1 MPLLALLLPVLS
13 TLAGGYVVMR
23 LQRHLPAAMTVAAGI
38 LLATALVDLAPEA
51 VERIGA
57 DAAGIAMLVGVA
69 TYLLFE
75 TLLERGSGHIHDRA
89 RSSHRPARHLG
100 LLAPAGLLLHS
111 LLDGVAIGAGF
122 AASPEL
128 GLLVLLAVIAHD
140 FADGLNLVTLA
151 LASGAG
157 RRGAIALLVVD
168 ALAVPAG
175 ALLGL
180 RIGIDEQLLAV
191 LLALFAG
198 VFLAV
203 GAGHL
208 LPEARADGVRPS
220 RIAAGVIG
228 GGALVVAV
236 RLLAGH

>member
-1 MPLLALLLPVLS
+1 MPWFALLLPVLS
-13 TLAGGYVVMR
+13 TLAGGLLVMH
-23 LQRHLPAAMTVAAGI
+23 LGRHLAAAMTVAAGV

-51 VERIGA
+51 AERIGA
-57 DAAGIAMLVGVA
+57 ENAGVAMLAGFA
-69 TYLLFE
+69 LYLLAE
-75 TLLERGSGHIHDRA
+75 TLLERGSGHVHDDAA
-89 RSSHRPARHLG
+89 RVHRPVRRLG
-100 LLAPAGLLLHS
+100 LVGPLGLLLHS

-122 AASPEL
+122 ATSPEL
-128 GLLVLLAVIAHD
+128 GLLVLLAVVAHD

-157 RRGAIALLVVD
+157 RRGATALLVVD

-175 ALLGL
+175 AALGTTVAV
-180 RIGIDEQLLAV
+180 DPSLLAV

-220 RIAAGVIG
+220 RIAMGVAAGSGLVLLVRMLG
-228 GGALVVAV
+228 G
-236 RLLAGH
+236 H

>member
-1 MPLLALLLPVLS
+1 MNPIALLLPVLS
-13 TLAGGYVVMR
+13 TLAGGYAVMR
-23 LQRHLPAAMTVAAGI
+23 LHRHLPAAMTVAAGI

-57 DAAGIAMLVGVA
+57 DVAGIVMLGGIA
-69 TYLLFE
+69 AYLLLE
-75 TLLERGSGHIHDRA
+75 TLLERGSGHIHDQA
-89 RSSHRPARHLG
+89 DASHRPNRRLG
-100 LLAPAGLLLHS
+100 LLGPAGLLLHS

-122 AASPEL
+122 AASAEL
-128 GLLVLLAVIAHD
+128 GLLVLLAVVAHD

-151 LASGAG
+151 LAAGAG
-157 RRGAIALLVVD
+157 RRGAALLLLID
-168 ALAVPAG
+168 ALVVPAG
-175 ALLGL
+175 AALGL
-180 RIGIDEQLLAV
+180 AVAIDEQLLAA

-220 RIAAGVIG
+220 RIAVGVIAG
-228 GGALVVAV
+228 GTLVVIV